1 MSADIIS
8 PRSEYREQDYE
19 KFLLIKTNTALE
31 AGQSQVLGMPRP
43 MGTPRCGR
51 RTGSEADRARC
62 VARYITLPQHR
73 KMSNMPYYMNYMSRA
88 VTGKNRKWLLADTF
102 LFLPVTIGRK
112 PAAR

>member
-8 PRSEYREQDYE
+8 PRPEYRKQDCE

-31 AGQSQVLGMPRP
+31 AGQKSGIGYAKTHGNSPY
-43 MGTPRCGR
+43 GRC
-51 RTGSEADRARC
+51 TGSEADRAQC
-62 VARYITLPQHR
+62 VARYIILPQHR